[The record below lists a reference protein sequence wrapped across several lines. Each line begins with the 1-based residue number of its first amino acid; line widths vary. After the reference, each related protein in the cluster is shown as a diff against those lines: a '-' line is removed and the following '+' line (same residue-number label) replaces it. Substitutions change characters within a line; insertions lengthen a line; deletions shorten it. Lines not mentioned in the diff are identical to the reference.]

1 MGPGVGYRSES
12 ALMKT
17 AAPPPDVTPH
27 VSISSLNIDTC
38 AYVGCT
44 QYIIKYLYTYI
55 LIMC

>member
-38 AYVGCT
+38 IYAGCT
-44 QYIIKYLYTYI
+44 QYIITYLYT